1 MITLTRTELTW
12 MKNWLDELAASRSNL
27 NCADN
32 PLVAMDIANCKGTSR
47 KLEMIL
53 ASKQKRIDI
62 K

>member
-1 MITLTRTELTW
+1 

>member
-1 MITLTRTELTW
+1 MITLTRTELIW
-12 MKNWLDELAASRSNL
+12 MKNWLDELEASRSNL

-32 PLVAMDIANCKGTSR
+32 TLVAMDIANCKATSR